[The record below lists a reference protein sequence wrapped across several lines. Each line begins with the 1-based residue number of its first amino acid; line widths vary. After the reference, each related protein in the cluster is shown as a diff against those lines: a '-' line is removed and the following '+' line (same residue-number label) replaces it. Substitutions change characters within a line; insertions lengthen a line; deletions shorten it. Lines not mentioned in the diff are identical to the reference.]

1 MNEIR
6 LPELGEDITTATI
19 ACWLK
24 KIGERVSADDDVCEV
39 VTDKA
44 SFNVSSGIN
53 GTLKEIRFKA
63 GDQVNVGDTLAIV
76 AS

>member
-1 MNEIR
+1 MNEIH

-19 ACWLK
+19 ACWHK
-24 KIGERVSADDDVCEV
+24 KPGDRVAIDDDVCEV

-44 SFNVSSGIN
+44 SFNVSCGLN

-63 GDQVNVGDTLAIV
+63 GDQVSVGDTLAIV
-76 AS
+76 TP